1 MHRKIVSSRLTTCD
15 VINDGEAVRLGLVNQ
30 AGCSVS
36 LEMSVEQAE
45 SVVMTLPQ
53 LLSNALRARTGD
65 AQARYAFMVGQWA
78 LESTEAAQ
86 CLLVTLKTTDGF
98 EVTFGVPFAQCQALG
113 LALNRHGKAVTEQ
126 DPEDGAAAFDGIR
139 ALN

>member
-78 LESTEAAQ
+78 LESTEAA

-98 EVTFGVPFAQCQALG
+98 EVTFGVSFAQCQALG
-113 LALNRHGKAVTEQ
+113 LALHRHGKAVTEQ
-126 DPEDGAAAFDGIR
+126 DPEDDAAAFDGIR
-139 ALN
+139 A